1 MKVLKWIIDSHIWIG
16 LGSSALAIFS
26 FKSIYS
32 ELDPLI
38 LAFLFTSTVFVYNF
52 QTLIKWSIRK
62 TSTANRSFVKLKYLK
77 ALSLISFLALI
88 PLGFSLKIDKVSF
101 LGIFVLIS
109 LLYAAQ
115 LKWSNKRKTD
125 LRSIPFI
132 KIYLI
137 SIVWVGVSVA
147 FPLYYVGHPFGS
159 NEYLLLAM
167 FTLYFIGITI
177 PFDIR
182 DIHYDQEKMK
192 TIPQSLG
199 TRYAR
204 VLSILLLLIAC
215 ILAYILYSQAFL
227 DLRLMR
233 LAIFIF
239 LLSIVLSF
247 KTDHTRSNHFFTGL
261 IDGTIVLFAFAY
273 FL

>member
-1 MKVLKWIIDSHIWIG
+1 MKILKWIVDSHIWIG

-26 FKSIYS
+26 FKSIYADV
-32 ELDPLI
+32 DPLI
-38 LAFLFTSTVFVYNF
+38 IAFLFTATVFVYNF
-52 QTLIKWSIRK
+52 QTLIKWRDRK
-62 TSTANRSFVKLKYLK
+62 NSSANRSFAKLKHVKILT
-77 ALSLISFLALI
+77 AISLLALI
-88 PLGFSLKIDKVSF
+88 PLGFSLNFDKVSF

-147 FPLYYVGHPFGS
+147 FPLYYVGQQFGP
-159 NEYLLLAM
+159 NEYMMLTM

-182 DIHYDQEKMK
+182 DIHKDEEKMK
-192 TIPQSLG
+192 TLPQSLG
-199 TRYAR
+199 TKYAR
-204 VLSILLLLIAC
+204 VLSMLLLLIAC
-215 ILAYILYSQAFL
+215 ILSYVLYTQAFM
-227 DLRLMR
+227 DLSLTR

-239 LLSIVLSF
+239 LLSIILSY
-247 KTDHTRSNHFFTGL
+247 KTDHTRPNHFFTGL